1 MHKVDSRADGLNGKN
16 CSNRSCLLPP
26 LPLRTPLFLAL
37 ELMQFAIGLCMRPP
51 NEQTSPGAASECLHV
66 RKFTRTELLH
76 DERLW
81 MLPLRRPRRLTG
93 QQPSASGL
101 SKLLA

>member
-1 MHKVDSRADGLNGKN
+1 MAKIAAIAVRRFDQEAFSFA
-16 CSNRSCLLPP
+16 LPP
-26 LPLRTPLFLAL
+26 IPIHSRTLAP

-51 NEQTSPGAASECLHV
+51 NEQTNPGVARGDASECLHV

-81 MLPLRRPRRLTG
+81 MMPLPPNR
-93 QQPSASGL
+93 SAAECERA
-101 SKLLA
+101 K